1 MAPTQV
7 DSTKL
12 AAAASSEGAASS
24 SAGAAP
30 DDEPPD
36 LPFDMFSMRKPKNL
50 IAGASSGLK
59 SALKG
64 VVGGT
69 VGLIA
74 APIVGAQ
81 TQGVGGFFTGL
92 VTGILGAVALPVA
105 GAAVGCLQVTRGAI
119 NTVEEVVES
128 NKGKDWD
135 QEKREWYEYNLQ
147 TDAQL
152 ASQLE
157 DEAGGGAGGGGG
169 GGGELPPCGKG
180 EPFLCT
186 GDLGFVWES
195 RLYIVGRIKDILCIR
210 GRTLHAHDIETCAEA
225 AHTAMR
231 PGCCA
236 ALPVVPPDTGQ
247 DTDGEALV
255 LVAELKPEAEKAAA
269 AGGGAA
275 IAEAVRDGVR
285 EAEGVKAYAV
295 VLLRARTILKTTSG
309 KLRRREL
316 RLAYAEL
323 DDAVRAAAAA
333 AADGRKAEPAQ
344 KLRVPLDAVLHFWRD
359 AGKPARKAAEPDAEP
374 DPAAG
379 GGLAVSLQEG
389 SEKVQLPVRSVP
401 RNDSELSAL
410 GTARGSEPSREPS
423 RGDAAG
429 KAEAELDD
437 AGGGGPSATE
447 QLSSGAELD
456 SLDGERRE
464 AGREMMLAAAEGA
477 AEAGCSPGMG
487 WALRR
492 TYLLAWGLHIPAD
505 DSLHA
510 TSAPAGGRASGS
522 ELGSCVEGLAELLH
536 GCNLSGSMAAAGAW
550 FEEQG
555 LDTVAELKKAR
566 MEADFVA
573 ALQLKPGKER
583 VLLADIDSFY

>member
-1 MAPTQV
+1 MNSNWSPTK
-7 DSTKL
+7 SIPC
-12 AAAASSEGAASS
+12 SHH
-24 SAGAAP
+24 
-30 DDEPPD
+30 
-36 LPFDMFSMRKPKNL
+36 
-50 IAGASSGLK
+50 SSG
-59 SALKG
+59 
-64 VVGGT
+64 GG
-69 VGLIA
+69 
-74 APIVGAQ
+74 
-81 TQGVGGFFTGL
+81 
-92 VTGILGAVALPVA
+92 
-105 GAAVGCLQVTRGAI
+105 
-119 NTVEEVVES
+119 
-128 NKGKDWD
+128 D
-135 QEKREWYEYNLQ
+135 
-147 TDAQL
+147 
-152 ASQLE
+152 
-157 DEAGGGAGGGGG
+157 GGGGGGGG

-379 GGLAVSLQEG
+379 GGSAVSLQEG

-447 QLSSGAELD
+447 QLGSGAELD

-510 TSAPAGGRASGS
+510 TSAPAGGEPGARLPMLRSCPPHACGEGSVFTVGVPTARSRVRLRAGQLRRG
-522 ELGSCVEGLAELLH
+522 LGR
-536 GCNLSGSMAAAGAW
+536 AAARLQSIWLYGRRRRVVRGA
-550 FEEQG
+550 G
-555 LDTVAELKKAR
+555 LGHGGGAQKG
-566 MEADFVA
+566 AD
-573 ALQLKPGKER
+573 GG
-583 VLLADIDSFY
+583 